1 MPKKQVKKS
10 NSHLKRNTTRTV
22 TNYRPFQS
30 DNELRKVKRTPTIKN
45 VFIKTAHKSQEM
57 NRNKGNKGKNHSF
70 SKRFLQR
77 RHHLSTLKAFKSH
90 YKRNS
95 GSSKKKSPER
105 KSPERKSPERKS
117 PPKGI
122 KNKNKF
128 KKGRK

>member
-30 DNELRKVKRTPTIKN
+30 DSGVRKVKKTPTIKN
-45 VFIKTAHKSQEM
+45 VFIKTAHKSQAM
-57 NRNKGNKGKNHSF
+57 NGNKGNKGKNHSF

-90 YKRNS
+90 YKRKTPPKNLVNKRNS
-95 GSSKKKSPER
+95 GSSK
-105 KSPERKSPERKS
+105 RKS

-122 KNKNKF
+122 KNKNKSKNKS
-128 KKGRK
+128 KKR